1 MKKLDDTLSVGG
13 PFRLDYVRKRENG
26 VTSFDLKMAVSENGA
41 PSLGAYATIET
52 GEHGVGLF
60 LTRAYGRY
68 GIRFSLLEDCTI
80 PPDSS
85 IREAALLFCRAML
98 NASFSPMYDQR
109 NEIAEEV

>member
-1 MKKLDDTLSVGG
+1 MSVGG

-26 VTSFDLKMAVSENGA
+26 VTSFDLKMTVSENGA

-68 GIRFSLLEDCTI
+68 GIRFPLVEDCTI
-80 PPDSS
+80 SPDSS
-85 IREAALLFCRAML
+85 TQEAALLFCRAML
-98 NASFSPMYDQR
+98 DASFSPMYDQQNR
-109 NEIAEEV
+109 VVEKL